1 MKLAALFASLLALS
15 ILPARGAEV
24 ATPNDTARFL
34 AGLPPATDSPLAALA
49 RDASW
54 QDHANRFNAMFAQE
68 DKTHLSQIRA
78 FAKSYLPKP
87 HDAMLYMFSG
97 PDALHALAFFP
108 DASTYVLSGLEPVG
122 DVPQLTSLP
131 RATVSHTLHGL
142 ETALNSLLT
151 ISFFITK
158 KMQTE
163 LRPGPVFG
171 TLPVIYVFLA
181 RSGKTVQETTFVNL
195 DGAGNEIA
203 PNAPGAAKSAAQ
215 GVKIVFTSGEGSK
228 PQTLYYFS
236 TNLANDGVKSSGFLA
251 FCGKLGVADSFTK
264 SASYLL
270 HSGAFSTVRSFM
282 LDHSGTILQD
292 DSGIPVSYFDRKK
305 WQLQPIG
312 RYVGPISIFARNYQ
326 PQLADLFR
334 REHPIPIDFGIG
346 YRWRTNESNLLLAT
360 RTPEQAADQKPN

>member
-1 MKLAALFASLLALS
+1 MKLVALFASLLALS

-34 AGLPPATDSPLAALA
+34 AGLPPAANSPLAALA
-49 RDASW
+49 RETGW
-54 QDHANRFNAMFAQE
+54 QDHANRFNAMFGQE
-68 DKTHLSQIRA
+68 DKTHLSEIRT
-78 FAKSYLPKP
+78 FAKAHLAKP
-87 HDAMLYMFSG
+87 HDTMVYMFSG
-97 PDALHALAFFP
+97 PDALHALAFYP

-131 RATVSHTLHGL
+131 HATVSHTLNGL
-142 ETALNSLLT
+142 ETASTSLLT
-151 ISFFITK
+151 LSFFITK

-163 LRPGPVFG
+163 LRPGPVYG
-171 TLPVIYVFLA
+171 TLPLIYVFLA
-181 RSGKTVQETTFVNL
+181 RSGKTVQETSFVDL

-203 PNAPGAAKSAAQ
+203 PSAKSGAK
-215 GVKIVFTSGEGSK
+215 GVKIVFTSGEGAK

-251 FCGKLGVADSFTK
+251 FCEKLGVADSFTK
-264 SASYLL
+264 SASYLM

-282 LDHSGTILQD
+282 LDHSGTVLQD

-312 RYVGPISIFARNYQ
+312 RYVGPIAIFAKNYQ
-326 PQLADLFR
+326 SQLADLFR
-334 REHPIPIDFGIG
+334 KERPIPIDFGIG

-360 RTPEQAADQKPN
+360 RIPEQAGDPKPN

>member
-1 MKLAALFASLLALS
+1 MKLVALLASLLALS
-15 ILPARGAEV
+15 IAPARSAEV
-24 ATPNDTARFL
+24 VTPNDTARFL
-34 AGLPPATDSPLAALA
+34 AGLPPAADSPLAALA
-49 RDASW
+49 KDASW
-54 QDHANRFNAMFAQE
+54 QEHASRFNSMFGQE
-68 DKTHLSQIRA
+68 DKTHLSQIRE
-78 FAKSYLPKP
+78 FAKAHLPMP
-87 HDAMLYMFSG
+87 HDTMLYMFSG

-122 DVPQLTSLP
+122 DIPQLTSLP
-131 RATVSHTLHGL
+131 RGTIPRTLHGL

-163 LRPGPVFG
+163 LRPGPVYG
-171 TLPVIYVFLA
+171 TMPVVYVFLA
-181 RSGKTVQETTFVNL
+181 RAGKTVQQTSFVDL
-195 DGAGNEIA
+195 DSAGNETA
-203 PNAPGAAKSAAQ
+203 PNAKSAAK
-215 GVKIVFTSGEGSK
+215 GVKIVFTSGEGAK

-251 FCGKLGVADSFTK
+251 FCEKLGTADSFTK

-270 HSGAFSTVRSFM
+270 HSGNFSTVRSFM

-312 RYVGPISIFARNYQ
+312 RYVGPISIFARNSQ
-326 PQLADLFR
+326 SQLADLFR
-334 REHPIPIDFGIG
+334 KEHPIPIDFGVG

-360 RTPEQAADQKPN
+360 RILDQNAGQKPN